1 MPIYLAHELVRNIGF
16 EPIQSETTDLQSGP
30 ALLLR
35 RLRMFKRIH
44 LDRIRTYWGHD
55 SLYSTLIATQQ
66 QVYSFKRTLNEY
78 V

>member
-1 MPIYLAHELVRNIGF
+1 
-16 EPIQSETTDLQSGP
+16 
-30 ALLLR
+30 
-35 RLRMFKRIH
+35 MFKRIH